1 MEGEPTEG
9 VMTET
14 IAAPGLQLSNGDHVC
29 VFCRGGE
36 RDELLVPFLTD
47 GVSAGDRC
55 LAVVDTSEPEELLD
69 ALGTGGGA
77 AHRADQL
84 TVLAS
89 RDVYMTDRGFD
100 MDGMLDFYGA
110 ELRGVAEGRSGYDCI
125 RTAGEMSWAL
135 RDIPGVE
142 DLLAYEARVNQV
154 MAANPEAAAISLCLY
169 DVERFDA
176 ELIVGVLRTHP
187 KAVIAGTVIDNPFY
201 IQPDEFLRQRDN

>member
-1 MEGEPTEG
+1 MS
-9 VMTET
+9 ET
-14 IAAPGLQLSNGDHVC
+14 MVAGRGLQLSNGDHVC

-36 RDELLVPFLTD
+36 RDELLVPFLAD
-47 GVSAGDRC
+47 GLAAGDRC
-55 LAVVDTSEPEELLD
+55 LAVVDTGEPEELVD
-69 ALGTGGGA
+69 ALGTARGD
-77 AHRADQL
+77 AHEAEQL

-89 RDVYMTDRGFD
+89 RDVYLSDRGFD
-100 MDGMLDFYGA
+100 MEGMLDFYGA

-154 MAANPEAAAISLCLY
+154 MAANPQAAAISLCVY

-187 KAVIAGTVIDNPFY
+187 KVVMAGTVLDNPFY
-201 IQPDEFLRQRDN
+201 IQPEEFLRQRDN

>member
-1 MEGEPTEG
+1 
-9 VMTET
+9 MTET
-14 IAAPGLQLSNGDHVC
+14 TIAGPGLQLSNGDHVC

-47 GVSAGDRC
+47 GLSAGDRC

-69 ALGTGGGA
+69 ALGPGGGA
-77 AHRADQL
+77 AHQADQL

-89 RDVYMTDRGFD
+89 RDVYLTDRGFD

-110 ELRGVAEGRSGYDCI
+110 ELRGVAEGRSGYDRI
-125 RTAGEMSWAL
+125 RTAGEMTWAL

-154 MAANPEAAAISLCLY
+154 MAANPRAAAISLCLY

-201 IQPDEFLRQRDN
+201 IQPEEFLRQRDN

>member
-1 MEGEPTEG
+1 
-9 VMTET
+9 MTET
-14 IAAPGLQLSNGDHVC
+14 TIAGPGLQLSNGDHGC

-77 AHRADQL
+77 AQL

-89 RDVYMTDRGFD
+89 RDVYLTDRGFD

-110 ELRGVAEGRSGYDCI
+110 ELRGVAEGRSGYDRI
-125 RTAGEMSWAL
+125 RTAGEMTWAL

-201 IQPDEFLRQRDN
+201 IQPEEFLRQRDN

>member
-1 MEGEPTEG
+1 MG
-9 VMTET
+9 MTAVAT
-14 IAAPGLQLSNGDHVC
+14 PGLQLSNGDHVC

-36 RDELLVPFLTD
+36 RDELLLPFLAD
-47 GVSAGDRC
+47 GLSAGDRC
-55 LAVVDTSEPEELLD
+55 LAVVDTSEPEEVLD
-69 ALGTGGGA
+69 ALGPGGA
-77 AHRADQL
+77 AAHPADQL

-89 RDVYMTDRGFD
+89 RDVYLTDRGFD
-100 MDGMLDFYGA
+100 MEGMLDFYGA

-135 RDIPGVE
+135 RDIPGVG

-154 MAANPEAAAISLCLY
+154 LAANPDAAAISLCLY

-187 KAVIAGTVIDNPFY
+187 KVVMGGTVIDNPFY
-201 IQPDEFLRQRDN
+201 IQPEEFLLQRN

>member
-1 MEGEPTEG
+1 
-9 VMTET
+9 MTDTT
-14 IAAPGLQLSNGDHVC
+14 IAGPGLRLSNGDHVC

-36 RDELLVPFLTD
+36 RDELLVPFLAD
-47 GVSAGDRC
+47 GLSAGDRC
-55 LAVVDTSEPEELLD
+55 LAVVDTGEPEELLD
-69 ALGTGGGA
+69 ALGPGGGA
-77 AHRADQL
+77 PHQADQL

-89 RDVYMTDRGFD
+89 RDVYLTDRGFD

-110 ELRGVAEGRSGYDCI
+110 ELRGIAEGRSGYDCV
-125 RTAGEMSWAL
+125 RTAGEMTWAL

-201 IQPDEFLRQRDN
+201 IQPEEFLRQRDE

>member
-1 MEGEPTEG
+1 
-9 VMTET
+9 MTGTT
-14 IAAPGLQLSNGDHVC
+14 IAGPGLQLVNGDHVC

-36 RDELLVPFLTD
+36 RDELLVPFLAD
-47 GVSAGDRC
+47 GLSAGDRC
-55 LAVVDTSEPEELLD
+55 LAVVDTSEPEDLLD

-77 AHRADQL
+77 AQADQL

-89 RDVYMTDRGFD
+89 RDVYLTERGFD
-100 MDGMLDFYGA
+100 MDGMLEFYGA

-125 RTAGEMSWAL
+125 RTAGEMTWAL

-142 DLLAYEARVNQV
+142 DLLAYEARVKQV

-187 KAVIAGTVIDNPFY
+187 KAVIAGAVIDNPFY
-201 IQPDEFLRQRDN
+201 IPPEEFLRQRNN

>member
-1 MEGEPTEG
+1 MG
-9 VMTET
+9 MTAVAT
-14 IAAPGLQLSNGDHVC
+14 PGLQLSNGDHVC

-36 RDELLVPFLTD
+36 RDELLLPFLAD
-47 GVSAGDRC
+47 GLSAGDRC
-55 LAVVDTSEPEELLD
+55 LAVVDTSEPEEVLD
-69 ALGTGGGA
+69 ALDRGGVD
-77 AHRADQL
+77 AHPADQL

-89 RDVYMTDRGFD
+89 RDVYLTDRGFD
-100 MDGMLDFYGA
+100 MEGMLDFYGA

-135 RDIPGVE
+135 RDIPGVG

-154 MAANPEAAAISLCLY
+154 LAANPEAAAISLCLY

-187 KAVIAGTVIDNPFY
+187 KVVMGGTVIDNPFY
-201 IQPDEFLRQRDN
+201 IQPEEFLLQRN